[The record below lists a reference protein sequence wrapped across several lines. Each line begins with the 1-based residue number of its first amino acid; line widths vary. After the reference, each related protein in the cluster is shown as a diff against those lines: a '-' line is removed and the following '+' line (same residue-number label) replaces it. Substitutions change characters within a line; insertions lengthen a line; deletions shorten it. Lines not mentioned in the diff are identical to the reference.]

1 MKTIMDK
8 NHAALLQVA
17 DRCQER
23 GRRAEAER
31 WRECA
36 AMYAD
41 HCAHSVE
48 LSDRIVFALVVI
60 FIVVALVSG
69 AAQL

>member
-1 MKTIMDK
+1 MKTILDK

-23 GRRAEAER
+23 GLRAEAER

-36 AMYAD
+36 AMYAED
-41 HCAHSVE
+41 GANRSYCVDMAVYV
-48 LSDRIVFALVVI
+48 LVAIV
-60 FIVVALVSG
+60 IVVALVYG
-69 AAQL
+69 AAQ

>member
-1 MKTIMDK
+1 MKTILDK

-41 HCAHSVE
+41 AHSVE

-69 AAQL
+69 AAQ